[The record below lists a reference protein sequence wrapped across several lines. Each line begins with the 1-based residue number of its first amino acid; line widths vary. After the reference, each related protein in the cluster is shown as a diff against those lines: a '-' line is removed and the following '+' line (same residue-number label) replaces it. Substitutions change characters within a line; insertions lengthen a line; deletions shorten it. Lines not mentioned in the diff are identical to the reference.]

1 MHNPN
6 PKNEKK
12 KKKRE
17 QEEEEEDSEIC
28 ANWRS
33 GRGGLGGGWN
43 KMAKWGLGLCYK
55 RERERER
62 EMFRLKERDP
72 S

>member
-1 MHNPN
+1 MF
-6 PKNEKK
+6 KLAEWQG
-12 KKKRE
+12 RVRWRVE
-17 QEEEEEDSEIC
+17 QDGQMGFGTLLQE
-28 ANWRS
+28 
-33 GRGGLGGGWN
+33 
-43 KMAKWGLGLCYK
+43 